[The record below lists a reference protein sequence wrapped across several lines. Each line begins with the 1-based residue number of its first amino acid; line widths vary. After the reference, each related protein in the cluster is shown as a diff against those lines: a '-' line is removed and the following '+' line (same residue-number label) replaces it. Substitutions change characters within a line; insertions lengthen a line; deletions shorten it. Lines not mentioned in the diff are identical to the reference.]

1 MTRMTR
7 TMWAAVVVAGAVIG
21 GQASTSAQVT
31 RAAVET
37 TVPAASQSADET
49 RREFR
54 ELLETLPP
62 GVGRVMLVDPT
73 LLTNETY
80 LATYPALKAYLASHP
95 EIARDPSYFL
105 GHLASSAFQYE
116 RGLVAPELTLRR
128 EAIDLWRNMFES
140 ILFFCGFLT
149 ALATFGWL
157 IRYVVDYRRWLRVS
171 KTQTQ
176 VHTKMIERMTST
188 DELKGYMESTA
199 GQQFLQGIMM
209 PAGPVQG
216 QLQVGA
222 PFSRILWSA
231 QAGAVMVALGVGFLV
246 VRRGLEN
253 EVAQMVGAWGTL
265 AIAVGVG
272 FGISAAAAYVIS
284 SRLGLL
290 DHGKR

>member
-7 TMWAAVVVAGAVIG
+7 TMWAAVMVVAVMVGAPVAGAA
-21 GQASTSAQVT
+21 QTS
-31 RAAVET
+31 RPAAEMA
-37 TVPAASQSADET
+37 VPAVSQSADET

-80 LATYPALKAYLASHP
+80 LATYPALKAYLTSHP
-95 EIARDPSYFL
+95 EIARDPNYFL

-116 RGLVAPELTLRR
+116 RGLVAPEFTLRR
-128 EAIDLWRNMFES
+128 EAIDLWRNMFDS
-140 ILFFCGFLT
+140 LLFFSGFLT
-149 ALATFGWL
+149 VLATLGWL
-157 IRYVVDYRRWLRVS
+157 IRYIVDYRRWLRVS
-171 KTQTQ
+171 KTQTE
-176 VHTKMIERMTST
+176 VHTRMIERMTST
-188 DELKGYMESTA
+188 DELKGYMESAA

-209 PAGPVQG
+209 PAGPVHG
-216 QLQVGA
+216 QAQVGA

-246 VRRGLEN
+246 VRRGLEH
-253 EVAQMVGAWGTL
+253 EVAQIVGAWGTL

-290 DHGKR
+290 EQGKR